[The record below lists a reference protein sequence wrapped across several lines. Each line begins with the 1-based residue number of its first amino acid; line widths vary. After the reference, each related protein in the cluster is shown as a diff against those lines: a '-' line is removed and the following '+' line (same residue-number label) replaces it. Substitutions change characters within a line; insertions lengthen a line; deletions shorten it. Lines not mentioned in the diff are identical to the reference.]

1 MARKSRSRRK
11 SGYSA
16 YYSRAI
22 WIAWSLVTGGSVAG
36 WLAPTLPIVGPIM
49 QKVLNSDQVT
59 EALDQVPDEALR
71 SNLKRLRTD
80 LAQKIPTSA
89 SPTNANAQGGTGMGG
104 MVGSMVGS
112 MVSGMGGGVSPPAV
126 TPPANAATG
135 ATTATA
141 AAGANGAVQ
150 KPGDAIRIASY
161 NIQVFG
167 TTKMAKPQVVDT
179 LVKTVRHFDIV
190 AIQEVRAK
198 EDTVLPSFVA
208 AINAD
213 GSRYDFVIGPR
224 LGRTVSTEQYAYVFD
239 TNRIEVD
246 PNSVGT
252 MSDPNDLLHRE
263 PLVARFRTRANSA
276 NAPFSFWMI
285 DCHTDPDEAK
295 SEVNVLAG
303 AFQAMLTA
311 RPDEDD
317 VILVG
322 DLNVSE
328 QQLGQL
334 SQVPGIMYVVANT
347 PTNTRRNK
355 TYDNILFS
363 RFTTTEYTGR
373 WGVVDIQSVFGL
385 TLDQA
390 LEVSDH
396 FPIWAEFRAWESA
409 PAANTALLP
418 GFYRQ

>member
-22 WIAWSLVTGGSVAG
+22 WIVWSLVTGGSVAG

-89 SPTNANAQGGTGMGG
+89 GPTNASAQG
-104 MVGSMVGS
+104 VGY
-112 MVSGMGGGVSPPAV
+112 GMGGGFSPPAV
-126 TPPANAATG
+126 TPPANAAAG
-135 ATTATA
+135 TAA
-141 AAGANGAVQ
+141 AAGANGAAQ

-167 TTKMAKPQVVDT
+167 TTKMGKPHVVDS
-179 LVKTVRHFDIV
+179 LVKVVRHFDIV

-198 EDTVLPSFVA
+198 EDTVLPNFVA

-246 PNSVGT
+246 RNSVGT

-285 DCHTDPDEAK
+285 NCHTDPDEAK
-295 SEVNVLAG
+295 AEVNVLAG

-334 SQVPGIMYVVANT
+334 SQVPGILYVVANT
-347 PTNTRRNK
+347 PTNTRRDK

-373 WGVVDIQSVFGL
+373 WGVVDIQSVFGM

-396 FPIWAEFRAWESA
+396 YPIWAEFRAWESA

>member
-22 WIAWSLVTGGSVAG
+22 WIVWSLVTGGSVAG

-59 EALDQVPDEALR
+59 EALDQVPDETLR

-89 SPTNANAQGGTGMGG
+89 SPASGT
-104 MVGSMVGS
+104 
-112 MVSGMGGGVSPPAV
+112 
-126 TPPANAATG
+126 TATG
-135 ATTATA
+135 FASSSVAPPQPQAGAGMATA

-150 KPGDAIRIASY
+150 KPGDVIRIASY

-167 TTKMAKPQVVDT
+167 ESKLAKSQVVDT
-179 LVKTVRHFDIV
+179 LVKVVRHFDIV

-198 EDTVLPSFVA
+198 EDTILPRFVA

-246 PNSVGT
+246 RSSVGT

-263 PLVARFRTRANSA
+263 PLVARFRTRAYSA
-276 NAPFSFWMI
+276 SAPFSFWMVNS
-285 DCHTDPDEAK
+285 HTDPDEAK
-295 SEVNVLAG
+295 AEVDVLAG

-328 QQLGQL
+328 LQLGQL
-334 SQVPGIMYVVANT
+334 GQVPGIIYVVAGT
-347 PTNTRRNK
+347 PTNTKRTK

-373 WGVVDIQSVFGL
+373 WGVVDIQNALGL
-385 TLDQA
+385 TMDQA

-396 FPIWAEFRAWESA
+396 FPVWAEFRIWESPQGA
-409 PAANTALLP
+409 STALLP
-418 GFYRQ
+418 GPYRQ

>member
-22 WIAWSLVTGGSVAG
+22 WIVWSLVTGGSVAG

-59 EALDQVPDEALR
+59 EALDQVPDETLR

-89 SPTNANAQGGTGMGG
+89 SPASGT
-104 MVGSMVGS
+104 
-112 MVSGMGGGVSPPAV
+112 
-126 TPPANAATG
+126 TATG
-135 ATTATA
+135 FASSSVAPPHPHAGAGKATA
-141 AAGANGAVQ
+141 AAGAKGAVQ
-150 KPGDAIRIASY
+150 KPGDVIRIASY

-167 TTKMAKPQVVDT
+167 ESKLAKSQVVDT
-179 LVKTVRHFDIV
+179 LVKVVRHFDIV

-198 EDTVLPSFVA
+198 EDTILPRFVA

-246 PNSVGT
+246 RSSVGT

-263 PLVARFRTRANSA
+263 PLVARFRTRAYSA
-276 NAPFSFWMI
+276 SAPFSFWMVNS
-285 DCHTDPDEAK
+285 HTDPDEAK
-295 SEVNVLAG
+295 AEVDVLAG

-328 QQLGQL
+328 LQLGQL
-334 SQVPGIMYVVANT
+334 GQVPGIIYVVAGT
-347 PTNTRRNK
+347 PTNTKRTK

-373 WGVVDIQSVFGL
+373 WGVVDIQNALGL
-385 TLDQA
+385 TMDQA

-396 FPIWAEFRAWESA
+396 FPVWAEFRIWESPQGA
-409 PAANTALLP
+409 STALLP
-418 GFYRQ
+418 GPYRQ

>member
-1 MARKSRSRRK
+1 MARKSRSRSK

-22 WIAWSLVTGGSVAG
+22 WIVWSLVTGGSVAG

-59 EALDQVPDEALR
+59 EALDQVPDETLR

-89 SPTNANAQGGTGMGG
+89 SPASGT
-104 MVGSMVGS
+104 
-112 MVSGMGGGVSPPAV
+112 
-126 TPPANAATG
+126 TATG
-135 ATTATA
+135 FASSSVAPPQPQAGAGMATA

-150 KPGDAIRIASY
+150 KPGDVIRIASY

-167 TTKMAKPQVVDT
+167 ESKLGKPQVVDT
-179 LVKTVRHFDIV
+179 LVKVVRHFDIV

-198 EDTVLPSFVA
+198 EDTILPRFVA

-213 GSRYDFVIGPR
+213 GSRFDFVIGPR

-246 PNSVGT
+246 RNSVGT

-263 PLVARFRTRANSA
+263 PLVARFRTRAYSA
-276 NAPFSFWMI
+276 NAPFSFWMVNS
-285 DCHTDPDEAK
+285 HTDPDEAK
-295 SEVNVLAG
+295 AEVNVLAG

-311 RPDEDD
+311 LPDEDD

-334 SQVPGIMYVVANT
+334 GQVPGIIYVVAGT
-347 PTNTRRNK
+347 PTNTKRTK

-373 WGVVDIQSVFGL
+373 WGVVDIQNVFGL
-385 TLDQA
+385 TMDQA

-396 FPIWAEFRAWESA
+396 FPVWAEFRIWESP
-409 PAANTALLP
+409 PAASTALLP
-418 GFYRQ
+418 GPYRQ

>member
-22 WIAWSLVTGGSVAG
+22 WIVWSLVTGGSVAG

-59 EALDQVPDEALR
+59 EALDQVPDETLR

-89 SPTNANAQGGTGMGG
+89 SPASGT
-104 MVGSMVGS
+104 
-112 MVSGMGGGVSPPAV
+112 
-126 TPPANAATG
+126 TATG
-135 ATTATA
+135 FASSSVAPPQPQAGAGMATA

-150 KPGDAIRIASY
+150 KPGDVIRIASY

-167 TTKMAKPQVVDT
+167 ESKLAKSQVVDT
-179 LVKTVRHFDIV
+179 LVKVVRHFDIV

-198 EDTVLPSFVA
+198 EDTILPRFVA

-213 GSRYDFVIGPR
+213 CSRYDFVIGPR

-246 PNSVGT
+246 RSSVGT

-263 PLVARFRTRANSA
+263 PLVARFRTRAYSA
-276 NAPFSFWMI
+276 SAPFSFWMVNS
-285 DCHTDPDEAK
+285 HTDPDEAK
-295 SEVNVLAG
+295 AEVDVLAG

-328 QQLGQL
+328 LQLGQL
-334 SQVPGIMYVVANT
+334 GQVPGIIYVVAGT
-347 PTNTRRNK
+347 PTNTKRTK

-373 WGVVDIQSVFGL
+373 WGVVDIQNALGL
-385 TLDQA
+385 TMDQA

-396 FPIWAEFRAWESA
+396 FPVWAEFRIWESPQGA
-409 PAANTALLP
+409 STALLP
-418 GFYRQ
+418 GPYRQ

>member
-22 WIAWSLVTGGSVAG
+22 WIVWSLVTGGSVAG

-89 SPTNANAQGGTGMGG
+89 SPVSGSTATGFTPPS
-104 MVGSMVGS
+104 VGSPS
-112 MVSGMGGGVSPPAV
+112 V
-126 TPPANAATG
+126 TPPQSAMG
-135 ATTATA
+135 SGMTTAT

-167 TTKMAKPQVVDT
+167 EAKLAKPQVVDI
-179 LVKTVRHFDIV
+179 LAKVVRHFDIV

-198 EDTVLPSFVA
+198 GDTILPRFVA

-213 GSRYDFVIGPR
+213 GSRFDFVIGPR

-246 PNSVGT
+246 RNSVGT

-263 PLVARFRTRANSA
+263 PLVARFRTRAYSA
-276 NAPFSFWMI
+276 TAPFSFWLVNS
-285 DCHTDPDEAK
+285 HTDPDEAK
-295 SEVNVLAG
+295 EEVNVLAG

-317 VILVG
+317 VILLG

-328 QQLGQL
+328 LQLGQL
-334 SQVPGIMYVVANT
+334 AQVPGIMYVVAGT
-347 PTNTRRNK
+347 PTNTRRNR
-355 TYDNILFS
+355 TYDHILFS

-373 WGVVDIQSVFGL
+373 WGVVDIQNVFGL
-385 TLDQA
+385 TMDQA

-396 FPIWAEFRAWESA
+396 FPVWAEFRIWES
-409 PAANTALLP
+409 PQAANTALLP